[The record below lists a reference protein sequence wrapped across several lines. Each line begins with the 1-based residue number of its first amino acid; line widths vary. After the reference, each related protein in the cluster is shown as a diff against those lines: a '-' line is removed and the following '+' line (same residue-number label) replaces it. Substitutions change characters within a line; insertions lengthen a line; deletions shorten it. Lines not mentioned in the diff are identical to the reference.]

1 MTIADELREFQGTW
15 RQIAYERDGRT
26 EPPDEEG
33 LNPCTVIVDDT
44 FVVMLADGSTLI
56 QGTFKLDLT
65 QNPKAVDWTDTFGAD
80 AGKTFLAIYAL
91 DGDRLKFCA
100 AEAGRERPT
109 DFRPNA
115 GQVLRVHQ
123 RVCSA

>member
-1 MTIADELREFQGTW
+1 MTIADELKKFQGTW
-15 RQIAYERDGRT
+15 KQIAYERDGRT
-26 EPPDEEG
+26 KPPDEEG
-33 LNPCTVIVDDT
+33 LETRTIFVDDS

-56 QGTFKLDLT
+56 KGTFKLDLT

-91 DGDRLKFCA
+91 DGDRLMFCA
-100 AEAGRERPT
+100 AEAGQERPKE
-109 DFRPNA
+109 FRPNA

-123 RVCSA
+123 RVCPG